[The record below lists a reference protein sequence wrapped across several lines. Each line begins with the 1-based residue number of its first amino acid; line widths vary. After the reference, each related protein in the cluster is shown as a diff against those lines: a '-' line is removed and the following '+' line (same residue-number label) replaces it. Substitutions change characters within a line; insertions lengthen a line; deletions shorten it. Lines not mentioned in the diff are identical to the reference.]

1 MVELRLTEKPHSTR
15 HLRLL
20 SMILSAHRFFALT
33 ARSARLQPSIAVKLA
48 AAITIILI
56 CGMATLAAVV
66 IGNQQ
71 RLIRA
76 YIEEFGQ
83 LLGYQLAATATEPM
97 FTDQHYE
104 IAALIKRYVQSP
116 RVLGAVI
123 YDHEGKVTVASGF
136 YPQLRNLPEPGETR
150 DVLTSDLQSA
160 SPLKAEKNAIVI
172 AQPIAFRNAVAGKV
186 AIVLSRQAL
195 DTAQHEIVRICLLV
209 ATALSVVICIVAI
222 YLGRRL
228 SRPIHTLVDA
238 ARLIERGEFTQIP
251 ARRNDEFGLIINAL
265 NSMGQGLVR
274 KAQVEAM
281 LHRVLDRDI
290 ANKLLDE
297 IEPVK
302 VGGDRVEA
310 TVLFADI
317 VGFTSLS
324 ESMSPEKVSEFLND
338 YFHYVDACARFYFGT
353 IDKFIGDGVMV
364 VFGASRPDPEHQY
377 HAVACAVLMQ
387 RLIAKINLRRSIR
400 QLPIAE
406 FRFGINSGEMLA
418 GMIGSEKRMEFTVV
432 GDAVNLASRLC
443 NEAQPQEIIIEENIY
458 HHLIKTHNIRVGSPR
473 QIKVRGKLEAIT
485 IYTVD
490 NIEHSHPI
498 VLDQMID
505 DLLSTEKPHETFA
518 HTAQT

>member
-1 MVELRLTEKPHSTR
+1 MPT
-15 HLRLL
+15 
-20 SMILSAHRFFALT
+20 FA
-33 ARSARLQPSIAVKLA
+33 ARIARLQPSIAVKMA
-48 AAITIILI
+48 ALITAILV
-56 CGMATLAAVV
+56 CGLATLAAVV

-71 RLIRA
+71 RLIRGH
-76 YIEEFGQ
+76 IEEFGQ

-104 IAALIKRYVQSP
+104 LAALIKRYVQSP

-123 YDHEGKVTVASGF
+123 YDHEGKVTAASGF
-136 YPQLRNLPEPGETR
+136 YPQLSVLPEPGEAR
-150 DVLTSDLQSA
+150 DVLTAKLQSTP
-160 SPLKAEKNAIVI
+160 PLKNETRAIVI
-172 AQPIAFRNAVAGKV
+172 AEPIAFRGAVAGKV
-186 AIVLSRQAL
+186 ALVLSRQAL
-195 DTAQHEIVRICLLV
+195 DNAQREIIRICVLV

-238 ARLIERGEFTQIP
+238 ARLLERGEFTQIP

-265 NSMGQGLVR
+265 NAMGQGLVR
-274 KAQVEAM
+274 KAQVEDM
-281 LHRVLDRDI
+281 LRRVLDRDV
-290 ANKLLDE
+290 ANKLLAE

-324 ESMSPEKVSEFLND
+324 ETMSPEQVSEFLND

-364 VFGASRPDPEHQY
+364 VFGALRPDPAHHY

-387 RLIAKINLRRSIR
+387 RLIAQINLRRSAQ
-400 QLPIAE
+400 QLPIAQL
-406 FRFGINSGEMLA
+406 RIGINSGEMLA
-418 GMIGSEKRMEFTVV
+418 GMIGSSQRMEYTVV

-443 NEAQPQEIIIEENIY
+443 SEAQPGQIVVEENIY
-458 HHLIKTHNIRVGSPR
+458 HHLVKEHNLDVTSPR
-473 QIKVRGKLEAIT
+473 QINVRGKQNPIT
-485 IYTVD
+485 IYTVND
-490 NIEHSHPI
+490 IEHSHPI
-498 VLDQMID
+498 VLEQMID
-505 DLLSTEKPHETFA
+505 DMLHHRKAS
-518 HTAQT
+518 

>member
-1 MVELRLTEKPHSTR
+1 MPTLFSTHFKTR
-15 HLRLL
+15 
-20 SMILSAHRFFALT
+20 AARF
-33 ARSARLQPSIAVKLA
+33 RVQPSIAVKLA

-56 CGMATLAAVV
+56 GGMATLAAAV

-71 RLIRA
+71 RLIRDH
-76 YIEEFGQ
+76 IEEFGQ

-123 YDHEGKVTVASGF
+123 FDHEGHITTASGY
-136 YPQLRNLPEPGETR
+136 YPSLSTLPKAGEVK
-150 DVLTSDLQSA
+150 DVATSELEFA
-160 SPLKAEKNAIVI
+160 PPLKFEKRAIVI
-172 AQPIAFRNAVAGKV
+172 AEPIAFRGAVAGKV
-186 AIVLSRQAL
+186 ALVLSQQAL
-195 DTAQHEIVRICLLV
+195 ENAQREIVRICVLV
-209 ATALSVVICIVAI
+209 ATALSIVICAVAI

-274 KAQVEAM
+274 KAQVEDI
-281 LHRVLDRDI
+281 LRRVVDRDV

-324 ESMSPEKVSEFLND
+324 ETMSPESVSEFLND
-338 YFHYVDACARFYFGT
+338 YFHYIDACARFNFGV

-364 VFGASRPDPEHQY
+364 VFGASRPDPDHRY
-377 HAVACAVLMQ
+377 HAVACAVLIQ
-387 RLIAKINLRRSIR
+387 RLLIEINTRRNLQ
-400 QLPIAE
+400 QLPIAQ
-406 FRFGINSGEMLA
+406 FRIGINSGEMLA
-418 GMIGSEKRMEFTVV
+418 GMIGSEKRMEYTVV

-443 NEAQPQEIIIEENIY
+443 SEAQPGEIVIEESIY
-458 HHLIKTHNIRVGSPR
+458 HHLASSHNIHVGSPR
-473 QIKVRGKLEAIT
+473 KITVRGKIDPIT
-485 IYTVD
+485 IYAVNHID
-490 NIEHSHPI
+490 HSHPI
-498 VLDQMID
+498 ILDQMLD
-505 DLLSTEKPHETFA
+505 DLLNHRKAS
-518 HTAQT
+518 